1 MYSIKEIVDALRID
15 IEKLAEE
22 FGYQLSEIEDIL
34 NGNRVMSKIEILA
47 FCKFVDISE
56 KFMFKGIANSNKEQ
70 SIAYAI
76 KKTRAKKA
84 EDLKLEDF
92 KNKIFEYGYNLSD
105 EEVKLYYDPIKEV
118 IKHDIIFADNPK
130 LLIAIEK
137 AYPEMKITG
146 DFFNSEYEK
155 AYHKSISFDKLRKN
169 IYKLYENSK
178 NKLYNSDI
186 IYFAE
191 ISNNF
196 LMLFTRGYF
205 EWDNEK
211 VLYLIKNGA
220 MYETVVGTKRYYED
234 TRPVFGPDVA
244 ITLLIKDYCERQLK

>member
-1 MYSIKEIVDALRID
+1 M
-15 IEKLAEE
+15 
-22 FGYQLSEIEDIL
+22 
-34 NGNRVMSKIEILA
+34 
-47 FCKFVDISE
+47 
-56 KFMFKGIANSNKEQ
+56 
-70 SIAYAI
+70 
-76 KKTRAKKA
+76 
-84 EDLKLEDF
+84 
-92 KNKIFEYGYNLSD
+92 
-105 EEVKLYYDPIKEV
+105 

-146 DFFNSEYEK
+146 DFFNSEYK
-155 AYHKSISFDKLRKN
+155 KDYHKSISFDKLRKN
-169 IYKLYENSK
+169 IYMLYENSK

-220 MYETVVGTKRYYED
+220 MYETVVGTERYYEN
-234 TRPVFGPDVA
+234 TYPVFGPDVA